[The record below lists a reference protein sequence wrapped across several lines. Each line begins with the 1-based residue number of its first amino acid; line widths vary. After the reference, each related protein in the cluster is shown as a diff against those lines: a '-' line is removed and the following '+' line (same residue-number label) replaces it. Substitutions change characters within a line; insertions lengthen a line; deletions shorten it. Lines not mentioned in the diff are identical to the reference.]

1 MFLDYLFRKMH
12 FDQQTVKSLTV
23 PEYLD
28 RYPNLQ
34 VAQPVMSSWG
44 HKGYCEV
51 WCEGSN
57 DWIYPHLHEG
67 ADRMV
72 ELART
77 FPDVPPL
84 KRRALNQAAREL
96 LLVQSSDWAFI
107 MKTGTM
113 VSNVW
118 SPKRAAIRPVKNSWM
133 STVLPCTIQSM
144 RAKMRVC
151 STRSG

>member
-1 MFLDYLFRKMH
+1 MH
-12 FDQQTVKSLTV
+12 HDQQTVKTITV

-28 RYPNLQ
+28 RFPNLQ

-44 HKGYCEV
+44 YKGYCEV
-51 WCEGSN
+51 WCEGTN
-57 DWIYPHLHEG
+57 DWIYRHLHEG

-72 ELART
+72 ELARAN
-77 FPDVPPL
+77 PEVPPL

-113 VSNVW
+113 VEYAHERTRVHVANFNHLYEQI
-118 SPKRAAIRPVKNSWM
+118 KHDAIDEGWLSEIERRHNLFPD
-133 STVLPCTIQSM
+133 LDY
-144 RAKMRVC
+144 RVYV
-151 STRSG
+151 